1 MTDRVF
7 LKLGG
12 ALVTEKA
19 GREAVRVAVLAR
31 LAAEIA
37 AWPGARSGR
46 LVLAHGSGS
55 FGHVAARETGFVEHP
70 DDPLAFARVAAAARR
85 LSVPVVDAL
94 IAAGLPAVGV
104 PGGLVAT
111 CEGGRVTAVRAD
123 VVADLLEIG
132 LLPVLYGDAAPDRV
146 RGGAIASTELL
157 LVALAEPLGASR
169 IVLATDVDGVFTADP
184 HGTTT
189 ADPHGTS
196 TADPPGTSTAQR
208 LAVITPADAERIAGH
223 LGGARGGAMDV
234 TGGMASKVAS
244 MLALVARRPGLEVRI
259 VSGLRPGAVAA
270 ALAGD
275 AAAGGTVIRA

>member
-12 ALVTEKA
+12 ALVTEKS
-19 GREAVRVAVLAR
+19 GREALRFEVLAR
-31 LAAEIA
+31 LAGEIA
-37 AWPGARSGR
+37 AWPGTRAGR

-55 FGHVAARETGFVEHP
+55 FGHVAAQETGFLAHP
-70 DDPLAFARVAAAARR
+70 GDPLAFAQVAAAARR
-85 LSVPVVDAL
+85 LNVAIVDAL

-104 PGGLVAT
+104 PGGLIAR
-111 CEGGRVTAVRAD
+111 CEDGRVTAIRAD
-123 VVADLLEIG
+123 VLTDLLGIG
-132 LLPVLYGDAAPDRV
+132 LLPVLYGDAAPDAS
-146 RGGAIASTELL
+146 RGGAIASTEPLL
-157 LVALAEPLGASR
+157 AALAEPLGAIL

-184 HGTTT
+184 HGTTS
-189 ADPHGTS
+189 ADLRGT
-196 TADPPGTSTAQR
+196 TPAER
-208 LAVITPADAERIAGH
+208 LDVITPADAERIAGH
-223 LGGARGGAMDV
+223 LGGARGGAPDV

-275 AAAGGTVIRA
+275 GGAGGTVIRG